1 MMMRMG
7 AVMRKVV
14 CLLAWLSVGQV
25 SGSYLPQDMNRTLQ
39 DLLQHYKISKSDIY
53 DGKHVFPKE
62 ELKGK
67 MESQMLF
74 MGGVLEA
81 YDKLFGHML
90 KGLPTPSPL
99 SATSGDKA
107 DTSGPSTA
115 EPSAA
120 GDTRFNLIK
129 VLQKIKELKRHS
141 YQEQLKILHGLQKL
155 KHIEMDNIKVQGKAL
170 WELPW
175 IYEKANSLAD
185 NVMRRRRRRR
195 RQTRTG
201 LAREPERRA
210 KGQQ

>member
-7 AVMRKVV
+7 SVMRKVV

-81 YDKLFGHML
+81 YEKLIVHML
-90 KGLPTPSPL
+90 KELPTPSPL

-120 GDTRFNLIK
+120 GDTRSNLIK
-129 VLQKIKELKRHS
+129 VLQKIRELKQHS
-141 YQEQLKILHGLQKL
+141 YKEQVKILHELQKL

-195 RQTRTG
+195 QTRTKSRLG
-201 LAREPERRA
+201 A
-210 KGQQ
+210 

>member
-67 MESQMLF
+67 MEMLF

-99 SATSGDKA
+99 SATSGDK
-107 DTSGPSTA
+107 
-115 EPSAA
+115 PSAA

-129 VLQKIKELKRHS
+129 VLQKIRELKRHS
-141 YQEQLKILHGLQKL
+141 YQEQLKVLHGLQKL
-155 KHIEMDNIKVQGKAL
+155 KHIEVQGKAL

>member
-7 AVMRKVV
+7 SVMRKVV

-53 DGKHVFPKE
+53 DGKQVFPKE

-81 YDKLFGHML
+81 YEKLIVHML
-90 KGLPTPSPL
+90 KELPTPSPL
-99 SATSGDKA
+99 PATSGDKV
-107 DTSGPSTA
+107 DTSDPSTA
-115 EPSAA
+115 KPLAA
-120 GDTRFNLIK
+120 GNTRSNLNK
-129 VLQKIKELKRHS
+129 VLEKIRDLKLHS
-141 YQEQLKILHGLQKL
+141 YKEQVKILHELQKL

-195 RQTRTG
+195 RQTRTKSRLG
-201 LAREPERRA
+201 A
-210 KGQQ
+210 

>member
-7 AVMRKVV
+7 SVMRKVV

-53 DGKHVFPKE
+53 DGKQVFPKE

-81 YDKLFGHML
+81 YEKLIVHML
-90 KGLPTPSPL
+90 KELPTPSPL

-115 EPSAA
+115 KPLAA
-120 GDTRFNLIK
+120 GNTRSNLNK
-129 VLQKIKELKRHS
+129 VLEKIRDLKLHS
-141 YQEQLKILHGLQKL
+141 YKEQVKILHELQKL

-195 RQTRTG
+195 QTRTKSRLG
-201 LAREPERRA
+201 A
-210 KGQQ
+210 